1 LAAEEKAKAQL
12 QSEPP
17 DSRLKKD
24 WKFTRRQVSSYGI
37 LLVLSI
43 IWGSAFVAIRIA
55 DFELSPINLTLLRWF
70 ISCAGFLV
78 LALFIGKPKTKLER
92 QDVPRLLLISMC
104 TVPFYHL
111 ALNFAEKTVSSGLAG
126 FMSSLNPIFAAVFS
140 AYFLKEKIGKRLT
153 IALVLGIT
161 GALVLA
167 LPDQIFGSQESFV
180 GLLELLVVSLSF
192 AGFSV
197 LSKPLIHKYGSAPV
211 TIWAGLIGTAMLLPL
226 LSPSFVTETVALSST
241 GWLSILFL
249 AILSTVAGYLMF
261 YTLVSRGA
269 VSRLTIQLYLIPVI
283 SVIVGVLLLQES
295 VSAYTIVGGAI
306 LLFSI
311 ALATMQK
318 KK

>member
-1 LAAEEKAKAQL
+1 MATEEEAKAKL
-12 QSEPP
+12 RVGSI

-24 WKFTRRQVSSYGI
+24 SKSIRQQFSSYGI

-43 IWGSAFVAIRIA
+43 IWGTAFVAIRIA

-70 ISCAGFLV
+70 VSCAGFLV
-78 LALFIGKPKTKLER
+78 IALFIGKPKTKLER
-92 QDVPRLLLISMC
+92 RDLPRLLLISLC
-104 TVPFYHL
+104 NVPLYHL

-140 AYFLKEKIGKRLT
+140 AYFLKEKLGKRLT
-153 IALVLGIT
+153 LALILGII

-167 LPDQIFGSQESFV
+167 LPNQSFGSEESIV

-211 TIWAGLIGTAMLLPL
+211 TIWAGLTGTVVLLPL
-226 LSPSFVTETVALSST
+226 LSPSFVTETAALSST
-241 GWLSILFL
+241 GWFAVLFL

-261 YTLVSRGA
+261 YTLVSRGT
-269 VSRLTIQLYLIPVI
+269 VSRLSIQLYLIPVI
-283 SVIVGVLLLQES
+283 SVIAGVLLLQES
-295 VSAYTIVGGAI
+295 LSVYTIIGGAI

-311 ALATMQK
+311 ALATIQRK
-318 KK
+318 

>member
-1 LAAEEKAKAQL
+1 
-12 QSEPP
+12 
-17 DSRLKKD
+17 
-24 WKFTRRQVSSYGI
+24 
-37 LLVLSI
+37 
-43 IWGSAFVAIRIA
+43 VAIRIA
-55 DFELSPINLTLLRWF
+55 DFELSPINLTLLRWLV
-70 ISCAGFLV
+70 SCAGFLV
-78 LALFIGKPKTKLER
+78 VAVFIGKPKTKLEW
-92 QDVPRLLLISMC
+92 QDLPRLLVISLFN
-104 TVPFYHL
+104 VPFYHL

-140 AYFLKEKIGKRLT
+140 AYFLKEKIGKRL
-153 IALVLGIT
+153 ALALIIGIT

-167 LPDQIFGSQESFV
+167 LPDQTFSSGEPFV

-192 AGFSV
+192 AGFSA

-211 TIWAGLIGTAMLLPL
+211 TIWAGLTGTVMLLPL
-226 LSPSFVTETVALSST
+226 LSPSFVTEATALSST

-269 VSRLTIQLYLIPVI
+269 VSRLSIQLYLIPVI

-295 VSAYTIVGGAI
+295 VSVYTIIGGAI

-318 KK
+318 KKR

>member
-1 LAAEEKAKAQL
+1 LAAEEKARSDGK
-12 QSEPP
+12 SI
-17 DSRLKKD
+17 
-24 WKFTRRQVSSYGI
+24 RRQFSSYGI

-55 DFELSPINLTLLRWF
+55 DFELSPINLTLLRWLV
-70 ISCAGFLV
+70 SCAGFLV
-78 LALFIGKPKTKLER
+78 VAVFIGKPKTKLER
-92 QDVPRLLLISMC
+92 RDLPRLLVISMFN
-104 TVPFYHL
+104 VPFYHL

-140 AYFLKEKIGKRLT
+140 AYFLKEKIGKRL
-153 IALVLGIT
+153 ALALIIGIT

-167 LPDQIFGSQESFV
+167 LPDQTFSSGEPFG

-192 AGFSV
+192 AGFSA

-211 TIWAGLIGTAMLLPL
+211 TIWAGLTGTIMLLPL
-226 LSPSFVTETVALSST
+226 LSPSFVTEATALSST

-261 YTLVSRGA
+261 YTLVSRGV
-269 VSRLTIQLYLIPVI
+269 VSRLSIQLYLIPVI

-295 VSAYTIVGGAI
+295 VSVYTIIGGAI

-311 ALATMQK
+311 ALATIQK
-318 KK
+318 KKR

>member
-1 LAAEEKAKAQL
+1 LAAEEKARSDGK
-12 QSEPP
+12 SI
-17 DSRLKKD
+17 
-24 WKFTRRQVSSYGI
+24 RRQFSSYGI

-55 DFELSPINLTLLRWF
+55 DFELSPINLTLLRWLV
-70 ISCAGFLV
+70 SCAGFLV
-78 LALFIGKPKTKLER
+78 VAVFIGKPKTKLER
-92 QDVPRLLLISMC
+92 RDLPRLLVISMFN
-104 TVPFYHL
+104 VPFYHL

-140 AYFLKEKIGKRLT
+140 AYFLKEKIGKRL
-153 IALVLGIT
+153 ALALIIGIT

-167 LPDQIFGSQESFV
+167 LPDQTFSSGEPFG

-192 AGFSV
+192 AGFSA

-211 TIWAGLIGTAMLLPL
+211 TIWAGLTGTIMLLPL
-226 LSPSFVTETVALSST
+226 LSPSFVTEATALSST

-269 VSRLTIQLYLIPVI
+269 VSRLSIQLYLIPVI

-295 VSAYTIVGGAI
+295 VSIYTIIGGAI

-311 ALATMQK
+311 ALATIQK
-318 KK
+318 KKR

>member
-1 LAAEEKAKAQL
+1 LAAEEKARSDGK
-12 QSEPP
+12 SI
-17 DSRLKKD
+17 
-24 WKFTRRQVSSYGI
+24 RRQFSSYGI

-55 DFELSPINLTLLRWF
+55 DFELSPINLTLLRWLV
-70 ISCAGFLV
+70 SCAGFLV
-78 LALFIGKPKTKLER
+78 VAVFIGKPKTKLEW
-92 QDVPRLLLISMC
+92 QDLPRLLVISLFN
-104 TVPFYHL
+104 VPFYHL

-140 AYFLKEKIGKRLT
+140 AYFLKEKIGKRL
-153 IALVLGIT
+153 ALALIIGIT

-167 LPDQIFGSQESFV
+167 LPDQTFSSGEPFV

-192 AGFSV
+192 AGFSA

-211 TIWAGLIGTAMLLPL
+211 TIWAGLTGTVMLLPL
-226 LSPSFVTETVALSST
+226 LSPSFVTEATALSST

-269 VSRLTIQLYLIPVI
+269 VSRLSIQLYLIPVI

-295 VSAYTIVGGAI
+295 VSVYTIIGGAI

-311 ALATMQK
+311 ALATIQK
-318 KK
+318 KKR

>member
-1 LAAEEKAKAQL
+1 LAAEEKARSDGK
-12 QSEPP
+12 SI
-17 DSRLKKD
+17 
-24 WKFTRRQVSSYGI
+24 RRQFSSYGI

-55 DFELSPINLTLLRWF
+55 DFELSPINLTLLRWLV
-70 ISCAGFLV
+70 SCAGFLV
-78 LALFIGKPKTKLER
+78 VAVFIGKPKTKLER
-92 QDVPRLLLISMC
+92 RDLPRLLVISMFN
-104 TVPFYHL
+104 VPFYHL

-140 AYFLKEKIGKRLT
+140 AYFLKEKIGKRL
-153 IALVLGIT
+153 ALALIIGIT

-167 LPDQIFGSQESFV
+167 LPDQTFSSGEPFV

-192 AGFSV
+192 AGFSA

-211 TIWAGLIGTAMLLPL
+211 TIWAGLTGTIMLLPL
-226 LSPSFVTETVALSST
+226 LSPSFVTEATALSST

-269 VSRLTIQLYLIPVI
+269 VSRLSIQLYLIPVI

-295 VSAYTIVGGAI
+295 VSVYTIIGGAI

-311 ALATMQK
+311 ALATIQK
-318 KK
+318 KKR